1 MLDEERSE
9 EEQRVEAEMKRLRMD
24 DPYSLPR
31 QAEVAKIFGLGGGS
45 DACGKKFVYGPHG
58 QMTCSC
64 AVCVV
69 WKRFVSGQLFGQRV
83 YEILTVELIQKLA
96 AHLWGRSSPHID
108 NTILEIGAGSG
119 RLSYFLA
126 QELNAA
132 YECKC
137 ELLPL
142 CHQALPHEQR
152 ISSADASHTSTR
164 HRDTGKAWDIG
175 VDASKKNRRFQ
186 IACTDSS
193 ARGLGAEIGD
203 RFPVEVLGYQEALN
217 KYSPNTVLACWMEL
231 GHDWTAAFRQTSS
244 MVEYILIG
252 EADSG
257 VCGR

>member
-1 MLDEERSE
+1 MLEEEKSE

-45 DACGKKFVYGPHG
+45 DTCGKKFVYGSQG

-69 WKRFVSGQLFGQRV
+69 WKRFVSGHLFGHRV

-96 AHLWGRSSPHID
+96 AHIWSRSSPHID

-142 CHQALPHEQR
+142 CHQALPHQHR
-152 ISSADASHTSTR
+152 ISSGD
-164 HRDTGKAWDIG
+164 
-175 VDASKKNRRFQ
+175 KNIRRFQ
-186 IACTDSS
+186 IVCTDSS

-231 GHDWTAAFRQTSS
+231 GHDWTAAFRHTSS
-244 MVEYILIG
+244 IGEYILIG

-257 VCGR
+257 MCGR